1 MKILL
6 DTHTF
11 LWFIAGD
18 PQLDAHARQ
27 MIEDLSNERY
37 LSVAS
42 TWEITIKSSLGRLRV
57 PMPPTSLIREHVWA
71 NAIDI
76 LAITA
81 EHLDTLHT
89 LPYHHKD
96 PFDRLLIAQAMQE
109 QLLIL
114 TKDEAFEA
122 YDVPVAWSLPLEDKR

>member
-6 DTHTF
+6 DTHAF

-18 PQLDAHARQ
+18 IQLDNFARQ
-27 MIEDLSNERY
+27 LIEDPDNDRY

-42 TWEITIKSSLGRLRV
+42 LWEMTIKSSLQRLTV
-57 PMPPTSLIREHVWA
+57 PMPPSTLIREQIWA
-71 NAIDI
+71 NAIDL
-76 LAITA
+76 LAITP
-81 EHLDTLHT
+81 EHFDALHT

-109 QLLIL
+109 GMTIV
-114 TKDEAFEA
+114 TKDPAFKD
-122 YDVPVAWSLPLEDKR
+122 YNIQVAWSSSLNL

>member
-6 DTHTF
+6 DTHAF

-18 PQLDAHARQ
+18 THLDDFARQ
-27 MIEDLSNERY
+27 SIEDVSNERY

-42 TWEITIKSSLGRLRV
+42 VWEITIKSSLGRLTV
-57 PMPPTSLIREHVWA
+57 PTPPSTLIRDHTWA
-71 NAIDI
+71 NAIDL
-76 LAITA
+76 LAIKP
-81 EHLDTLHT
+81 EHLDMLHN

-109 QLLIL
+109 GLLLI
-114 TKDEAFEA
+114 TKDQAFNA
-122 YDVPVAWSLPLEDKR
+122 YNVPIMWSSPK

>member
-1 MKILL
+1 VKILL

-18 PQLDAHARQ
+18 SRLDVHARQ
-27 MIEDLSNERY
+27 LIEEPGNERY

-42 TWEITIKSSLGRLRV
+42 VWEITIKSSLSRLTV
-57 PMPPTSLIREHVWA
+57 PTPPSTLIREHVWA
-71 NAIDI
+71 NAIDL
-76 LAITA
+76 LAITP
-81 EHLDTLHT
+81 EHFDILHT

-109 QLLIL
+109 EMLLV
-114 TKDEAFEA
+114 TKDQAFAA
-122 YDVPVAWSLPLEDKR
+122 YNIQVTWSSS

>member
-1 MKILL
+1 VKILL

-18 PQLDAHARQ
+18 PQLDAYVRQ
-27 MIEDLSNERY
+27 LIEEANNERY

-42 TWEITIKSSLGRLRV
+42 VWEITIKSSLGRLTV
-57 PMPPTSLIREHVWA
+57 PTPPTTLIREHVWA
-71 NAIDI
+71 NAIDL
-76 LAITA
+76 LAITPD
-81 EHLDTLHT
+81 HFDTLHT

-109 QLLIL
+109 GMLLA
-114 TKDEAFEA
+114 TKDQAFNA
-122 YDVPVAWSLPLEDKR
+122 YDVQVTWSSS

>member
-1 MKILL
+1 MKVLL

-18 PQLDAHARQ
+18 TQLDGYARQ
-27 MIEDLSNERY
+27 LIEEPGNKRY

-42 TWEITIKSSLGRLRV
+42 VWEITIKSSLGRLTV
-57 PMPPTSLIREHVWA
+57 PTPPTTLIREHTWA
-71 NAIDI
+71 NAIDL
-76 LAITA
+76 LAITP
-81 EHLDTLHT
+81 EHLDTLHN

-109 QLLIL
+109 GMLLV
-114 TKDEAFEA
+114 TKDQALSA
-122 YDVPVAWSLPLEDKR
+122 YNVQVAWSSP

>member
-18 PQLDAHARQ
+18 AQLDAYARQ
-27 MIEDLSNERY
+27 LIEDPDNERY

-42 TWEITIKSSLGRLRV
+42 IWEITIKSSLGRLTV
-57 PMPPTSLIREHVWA
+57 PMPPSALIREHVWA
-71 NAIDI
+71 NAIEI
-76 LAITA
+76 LSITP

-96 PFDRLLIAQAMQE
+96 PFDRLMIAQVIQE
-109 QLLIL
+109 GMSLI
-114 TKDEAFEA
+114 TKDQAFSE
-122 YDVPVAWSLPLEDKR
+122 YNIQVAWSLS